1 MKKEYEHNRNNN
13 LTELVM
19 IIDRSGSMSGMEDS
33 TIKGY
38 NNLLKEQKAIK
49 GEVLVSTVL
58 FDHEIQVLHDRIPI
72 QKVQYL
78 TARDYQT
85 RGCTALLD
93 AVGGAIRH
101 IVKIHR
107 YTNPKYRPGKT
118 LFVIITDG
126 MENSSR
132 FYTYPQVKQM
142 IDREKNKYG
151 WEFLFLG
158 ANIDAARDAGRM
170 GIDADFAVDYCPDAR
185 GTQLNY
191 EVLSRAVG
199 SVRMCEAPLS
209 KGWKKRID
217 ADYKKRKK

>member
-1 MKKEYEHNRNNN
+1 MKKEYGSRNNK

-19 IIDRSGSMSGMEDS
+19 IIDRSGSMSGMEES
-33 TIKGY
+33 TIEGY
-38 NNLLKEQKAIK
+38 NKLLKEQKAIE

-58 FDHEIQVLHDRIPI
+58 FDHEVEVLHDRLPI
-72 QKVQYL
+72 RKVNYL
-78 TARDYQT
+78 THRDYQT

-93 AVGGAIRH
+93 AVGGAIHH
-101 IVKIHR
+101 IARLHKH
-107 YTNPKYRPGKT
+107 TNPKYRPGRT

-126 MENSSR
+126 MENASR
-132 FYTYPQVKQM
+132 RYTYPQVKQL
-142 IDREKNKYG
+142 IDKEKEKYD

-170 GIDADFAVDYCPDAR
+170 GIDAYHAVDYHSDAR

-199 SVRMCEAPLS
+199 SVRMSRAPLS
-209 KGWKKRID
+209 KGWKKDID
-217 ADYKKRKK
+217 ADYKRRKK

>member
-1 MKKEYEHNRNNN
+1 
-13 LTELVM
+13 
-19 IIDRSGSMSGMEDS
+19 
-33 TIKGY
+33 
-38 NNLLKEQKAIK
+38 
-49 GEVLVSTVL
+49 
-58 FDHEIQVLHDRIPI
+58 
-72 QKVQYL
+72 
-78 TARDYQT
+78 
-85 RGCTALLD
+85 
-93 AVGGAIRH
+93 
-101 IVKIHR
+101 
-107 YTNPKYRPGKT
+107 
-118 LFVIITDG
+118 
-126 MENSSR
+126 
-132 FYTYPQVKQM
+132 M

>member
-1 MKKEYEHNRNNN
+1 MKREYEDKRNNE

-19 IIDRSGSMSGMEDS
+19 IIDRSGSMTGMEES

-38 NNLLKEQKAIK
+38 NKLLKEQKALK

-72 QKVQYL
+72 RKVEYL
-78 TARDYQT
+78 TNRDYQT

-93 AVGGAIRH
+93 AVGGAIHH
-101 IVKIHR
+101 IIRIHR
-107 YTNPKYRPGKT
+107 HTNPRYRPGRT

-126 MENSSR
+126 LENASR
-132 FYTYPQVKQM
+132 FYTYPQVKNM
-142 IDREKNKYG
+142 IDKEKRKYG

-170 GIDADFAVDYCPDAR
+170 GIDADHAVDYHCDEK
-185 GTQLNY
+185 GTELNY
-191 EVLSRAVG
+191 EVLSKAVG
-199 SVRMCEAPLS
+199 SVRMSDAPL
-209 KGWKKRID
+209 GRDWKEEID
-217 ADYKKRKK
+217 ADYRGRK

>member
-1 MKKEYEHNRNNN
+1 MKKEYGSRNNK

-19 IIDRSGSMSGMEDS
+19 IIDRSGSMSGMEES
-33 TIKGY
+33 TIEGY
-38 NNLLKEQKAIK
+38 NKLLKEQKAIE

-58 FDHEIQVLHDRIPI
+58 FDHEVEVLHDRLPI
-72 QKVQYL
+72 RKVNYL
-78 TARDYQT
+78 THRDYQT

-93 AVGGAIRH
+93 AVGGAIHH
-101 IVKIHR
+101 IARLHKH
-107 YTNPKYRPGKT
+107 TNPKYRPGRT

-126 MENSSR
+126 MENASR
-132 FYTYPQVKQM
+132 RYTYPQVKQM
-142 IDREKNKYG
+142 IDKEKEKYD

-170 GIDADFAVDYCPDAR
+170 GIDADHAVDYHSDAR

-199 SVRMCEAPLS
+199 SVRMSRAPLS
-209 KGWKKRID
+209 KGWKKDID
-217 ADYKKRKK
+217 ADYKRRKK

>member
-1 MKKEYEHNRNNN
+1 MKKEYGSRNNK

-19 IIDRSGSMSGMEDS
+19 IIDRSGSMSGMEES
-33 TIKGY
+33 TIEGY
-38 NNLLKEQKAIK
+38 NKLLKEQKAIE

-58 FDHEIQVLHDRIPI
+58 FDHEVEVLHDRLPI
-72 QKVQYL
+72 RKVNYL
-78 TARDYQT
+78 THRDYQT

-93 AVGGAIRH
+93 AVGGAIHH
-101 IVKIHR
+101 IARLHKH
-107 YTNPKYRPGKT
+107 TNPKYRPGRT

-126 MENSSR
+126 MENASR
-132 FYTYPQVKQM
+132 RYTYPQVKQL
-142 IDREKNKYG
+142 IDKEKEKYD

-170 GIDADFAVDYCPDAR
+170 GIDAYHAVDYHSDAR

-199 SVRMCEAPLS
+199 SVRMSRAPLS
-209 KGWKKRID
+209 KGWKKDID
-217 ADYKKRKK
+217 ADYKRRNK

>member
-1 MKKEYEHNRNNN
+1 MKKEYEHNRNDN

-38 NNLLKEQKAIK
+38 NNLLKEQKAIR

-58 FDHEIQVLHDRIPI
+58 FDHEVLVLHDRIPI
-72 QKVQYL
+72 QKVKYL
-78 TARDYQT
+78 SSRDYQT
-85 RGCTALLD
+85 RGSTALLD
-93 AVGGAIRH
+93 AVGGAIHH
-101 IVKIHR
+101 IARLHKH
-107 YTNPKYRPGKT
+107 TNPKYRPGKT

-132 FYTYPQVKQM
+132 RYTYPQVKQM
-142 IDREKNKYG
+142 IDREKRKYG

-170 GIDADFAVDYCPDAR
+170 GIDADHAVDYCPDAR
-185 GTQLNY
+185 GNALNY
-191 EVLSRAVG
+191 EVLCEAVG
-199 SVRMCEAPLS
+199 TVRMSKAPLGR
-209 KGWKKRID
+209 GWKKRID
-217 ADYKKRKK
+217 ADYKRRGK

>member
-1 MKKEYEHNRNNN
+1 MKKEYGSRNNK

-19 IIDRSGSMSGMEDS
+19 IIDRSGSMSGMEES
-33 TIKGY
+33 TIEGY
-38 NNLLKEQKAIK
+38 NKLLKEQKAIE

-58 FDHEIQVLHDRIPI
+58 FDHEVEVLHDRLPI
-72 QKVQYL
+72 RKVNYL
-78 TARDYQT
+78 THRDYQT

-93 AVGGAIRH
+93 AVGGAIHH
-101 IVKIHR
+101 IARLHKH
-107 YTNPKYRPGKT
+107 TNPKYRPGRT

-126 MENSSR
+126 MENASR
-132 FYTYPQVKQM
+132 RYTYPQVKQL
-142 IDREKNKYG
+142 IDKEKEKYD

-170 GIDADFAVDYCPDAR
+170 GIDADHAVDYHSDAR

-199 SVRMCEAPLS
+199 SVRMSRAPLS
-209 KGWKKRID
+209 KGWKKDID
-217 ADYKKRKK
+217 ADYKRRKK